1 MIYSDYLVHYN
12 HNHDKLGRFA
22 RSTGAAA
29 SSVGGKV
36 MRKKKKTQPVK
47 ADIKKGKSAN
57 TKLSDAERNRIINTG
72 SAKEISKYKDRLSTR
87 ELESAVNRLQKEKVQ
102 RIDLEKKLSDLSTD
116 SKKKRT
122 TLEKIEK
129 YSSDLERLS
138 NAGEKVMKFYNTAA
152 KTHNLMSPGNDQW
165 PIYGEKKTAKT
176 SDAIK
181 EIMRTGTIEQVK
193 ANKGKMS
200 SQEYKEAVDRIQQDQ
215 RINQFYRNEHNLP
228 SDKDRMV
235 RSSKSLKDVYRNRD
249 KFTNKEYE
257 EAISRTYSD
266 KYLKDVIDGKMTYE
280 EYLEKK
286 KK

>member
-1 MIYSDYLVHYN
+1 MRDNYLEHYN
-12 HNHDKLGRFA
+12 HNHDRLGRFA
-22 RSTGAAA
+22 SSIGGAG

-36 MRKKKKTQPVK
+36 VKKKKTAAPK
-47 ADIKKGKSAN
+47 ADIKSGKSAN
-57 TKLSDAERNRIINTG
+57 TKLSEADRKRLVESG
-72 SAKEISKYKDRLSTR
+72 SAKDISNNKDRLSTR
-87 ELESAVNRLQKEKVQ
+87 ELEQAVNRLQREKIQ

-122 TLEKIEK
+122 ALEKIEK

-235 RSSKSLKDVYRNRD
+235 RSSKSLKDVYKNRD